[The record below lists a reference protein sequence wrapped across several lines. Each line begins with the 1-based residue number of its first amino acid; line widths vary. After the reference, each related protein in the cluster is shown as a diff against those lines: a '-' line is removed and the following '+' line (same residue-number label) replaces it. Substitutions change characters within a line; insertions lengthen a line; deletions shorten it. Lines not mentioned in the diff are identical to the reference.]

1 MKTIIR
7 FLLGASAL
15 ALCWGTTRAAEPAD
29 VRTTGRVLLLENE
42 RVLEGE
48 VVREGDRYRI
58 RRPLGESWVP
68 AANVLRLCADIDEAY
83 QFLRNRANLRDPD
96 ERLRLARWCQLHGLR
111 AHGLEEV
118 QAALQLRPGSAE
130 AARLLRSFQRALTPE
145 TPAPVATAAAAET
158 PEPTASAPAS
168 ADMTLEAVVT
178 FSGKVQ
184 PILMNTCASCH
195 VAAKG
200 GSFRLGRAFGDGSL
214 SRRTTQQN
222 MAAVLAQIDVDN
234 WPASPLLV
242 KAVSDH
248 GEVGN
253 LPIKGRQAPAYRTL
267 EDWVQLA
274 AAELR
279 ARRPSSAVVQTPLEA
294 PAPTEVVPTGFSTDR
309 NSAAVGGKPQ
319 PSGPWNEVPAEEPK
333 AATPKPESPAP
344 AEPNPL
350 PAGIQSTALKP
361 PAPPMPTPVPPTAEV
376 PTGPVDPFD
385 PLIFNRQMH
394 PGRQP

>member
-1 MKTIIR
+1 MNTIIR
-7 FLLGASAL
+7 CLLGAGAL
-15 ALCWGTTRAAEPAD
+15 ALCWGTIRAAEPAD
-29 VRTTGRVLLLENE
+29 IRTAGRVLLLENE

-48 VVREGDRYRI
+48 VLREGDRYRI

-68 AANVLRLCADIDEAY
+68 AANVLRLCGDIDEAY
-83 QFLRNRANLRDPD
+83 QFLRHRANLRDPD

-111 AHGLEEV
+111 AQGLEEV

-130 AARLLRSFQRALTPE
+130 AARLLRSFQRTLSPQS
-145 TPAPVATAAAAET
+145 PAPVASATVTGDST
-158 PEPTASAPAS
+158 PTTPANT
-168 ADMTLEAVVT
+168 DMTLEAVAS
-178 FSGKVQ
+178 FSCKVQ

-195 VAAKG
+195 VPAKG
-200 GSFRLGRAFGDGSL
+200 GAFRLGRALGDGSL

-222 MAAVLAQIDVDN
+222 MAAVLAQINVDN
-234 WPASPLLV
+234 WQASPLLL

-279 ARRPSSAVVQTPLEA
+279 SRRPPSAVVQSPLEG
-294 PAPTEVVPTGFSTDR
+294 PAPSEVVPTGFSTGREPAPAD
-309 NSAAVGGKPQ
+309 SKSQ
-319 PSGPWNEVPAEEPK
+319 TSGPWNEVPAEEAK
-333 AATPKPESPAP
+333 AVTPRPEPTVP
-344 AEPNPL
+344 AEPKTL
-350 PAGIQSTALKP
+350 SAGLQSTTLKP
-361 PAPPMPTPVPPTAEV
+361 PAPPTAPVAQPTAEV
-376 PTGPVDPFD
+376 PVGPVDPFD